1 MKRREFIAGL
11 AGVAAA
17 TAVARG
23 QQVKRIGVLLMFDE
37 RGPEGKDWLTG
48 FTRELSEFGWREGQ
62 TARLEVRWAAGNF
75 DRLRMFAKEL
85 VDLQPDAI
93 FAATSP
99 ASAALHQETRAIPIV
114 FALVVDP
121 VGQGFVSSFARPGG
135 NMTGFVNLEPSLGG
149 KWLQLLIEIAPGIK
163 RVAVMFNP
171 ETAPYGDSYFLPSF
185 EQAAQSFKVEPIA
198 ARVRSAADIEQAIS
212 MLGREPKAGLVV
224 IGDSF
229 MVLNR
234 ARIIS
239 FANRNNVPA
248 INADIG
254 SVKDGGLIYYGAD
267 TVDEFR
273 RAAAYVDRILRGA
286 KPADL
291 PVQLPTK
298 FEMAINLKTAK
309 ALGLAV
315 PPSILLRAD
324 EVIE

>member
-1 MKRREFIAGL
+1 MKRREFIVGL

-17 TAVARG
+17 PAVARA
-23 QQVKRIGVLLMFDE
+23 QPVKRIGVLLMFNESD
-37 RGPEGKDWLTG
+37 PEAKDWLFG
-48 FTRELSEFGWREGQ
+48 FTRELSEFGWRDGQ
-62 TARLEVRWAAGNF
+62 TAQLEVRWAAGDF

-99 ASAALHQETRAIPIV
+99 ASAAVHRETRAIPIV

-121 VGQGFVSSFARPGG
+121 VGQGFVSSFARPGR
-135 NMTGFVNLEPSLGG
+135 NMTGFVNFEPSMGG

-163 RVAVMFNP
+163 RVAIMFNP

-185 EQAAQSFKVEPIA
+185 EQAARSFKVEPIA
-198 ARVRSAADIEQAIS
+198 ARVRSAAEIEEAIS

-224 IGDSF
+224 VGDSF

-234 ARIIS
+234 APIIS

-248 INADIG
+248 INADAG
-254 SVKDGGLIYYGAD
+254 SVRAGGLICYAAD
-267 TVDEFR
+267 IVDEFR

-286 KPADL
+286 KPPEL
-291 PVQLPTK
+291 PVQTPTK
-298 FEMAINLKTAK
+298 FVMSVNLRTAK
-309 ALGLAV
+309 SLGLTV
-315 PPSILLRAD
+315 PPTILLSAD